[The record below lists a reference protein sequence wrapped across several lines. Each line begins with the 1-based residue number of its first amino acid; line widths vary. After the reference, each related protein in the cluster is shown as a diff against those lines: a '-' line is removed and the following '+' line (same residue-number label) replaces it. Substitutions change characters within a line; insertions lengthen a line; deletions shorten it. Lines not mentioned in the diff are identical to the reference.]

1 MLIELVN
8 SVRLIVT
15 SVILRTKTTPVV
27 DDIVVSTVEMKS
39 TRKPSATAATC
50 DAVIPFIF
58 CNINRGKKSRK
69 IDQKQEVR
77 IVCMTTIE

>member
-15 SVILRTKTTPVV
+15 SVILRTNTTPVV
-27 DDIVVSTVEMKS
+27 DDIVVSTVEIKS

-50 DAVIPFIF
+50 DAVIPFIC
-58 CNINRGKKSRK
+58 CNAK
-69 IDQKQEVR
+69 
-77 IVCMTTIE
+77 